1 MPEGAS
7 QSHPLGGWV
16 RPGRVAVRSSFRRL
30 RPRPQGPGRRVSWGE
45 LAQLFGWAGRG
56 RGRLSRPP
64 RLLPTLWGIRW
75 GSEGGMRPP
84 SSESL
89 RAAPGGVCAPR
100 RGVSAPLWECVSPA
114 CRARGPGVSG
124 RAGAAPAAPR
134 SRLSRTRVR
143 GPAPASSQPGTG
155 AGLRVRGSP
164 RALATQPAAGS
175 PRRFPGLP
183 RRPLLIPACGRTGPL
198 RPQRRGIAREWR
210 TRTRAPGLVTRTPDP
225 ADLAAPPQSRVL
237 PGAQFTLCD
246 GGPSLCLHGALQG
259 FSEARAMKCPERVL
273 STRTALFS
281 DYPWSCVP

>member
-1 MPEGAS
+1 
-7 QSHPLGGWV
+7 
-16 RPGRVAVRSSFRRL
+16 
-30 RPRPQGPGRRVSWGE
+30 
-45 LAQLFGWAGRG
+45 
-56 RGRLSRPP
+56 
-64 RLLPTLWGIRW
+64 
-75 GSEGGMRPP
+75 MRPP

-259 FSEARAMKCPERVL
+259 FSEARAMKCPVRVL

-281 DYPWSCVP
+281 DYPRSCVPRSTPVSCGSPAEAPVWEQLARQPEAAVLGTAGVPGGTLAGTREPESQDGSRAYTLPMSNTDHA